1 MKKLLFL
8 LMTATTMAL
17 FPLSAFAQNNGDDEY
32 EAIDLTFE
40 QNNPDI
46 GARTGNLLPIEAYY
60 SSGLSAVFVNFLN
73 SVGEVEIR
81 LTNLTTGGMVSTVV
95 NSAIGS
101 CWIPVTGGS
110 GVYRISFNTEEGFCF
125 YGLFSI

>member
-1 MKKLLFL
+1 
-8 LMTATTMAL
+8 MTATMMAL

-46 GARTGNLLPIEAYY
+46 GARTGNMLPIEAYF
-60 SSGLSAVFVNFLN
+60 SSSLSAVFVNFLVC
-73 SVGEVEIR
+73 VGEVEIR
-81 LTNLTTGGMVSTVV
+81 LTNLTTGSMISTVV

-101 CWIPVTGGS
+101 CFIPVTGGS
-110 GVYRISFNTEEGFCF
+110 GLYRLDFQDCDGAIVYGYFQR
-125 YGLFSI
+125 Y